1 VTGGECA
8 RACARNQGS
17 DFLLPSSTPSS
28 MASSRRSHRGM
39 DGLSQASSG
48 GDAQRASGRAAADL
62 QGHKPQ
68 PLVDEDPFVRS
79 WVSSPA
85 ALARLLRVRGGVRG
99 RRKAEQG

>member
-1 VTGGECA
+1 
-8 RACARNQGS
+8 
-17 DFLLPSSTPSS
+17 
-28 MASSRRSHRGM
+28 M
-39 DGLSQASSG
+39 DDLSQASAQRASG

-62 QGHKPQ
+62 QGHAPQ
-68 PLVDEDPFVRS
+68 PLVDEDPFVHS